1 MTLQGKVR
9 IKKKERLISID
20 PSINNL
26 GIAVWDLTT
35 QKLLMWQLVH
45 PTVDKRSNEFEKSH
59 SMLLQIKHWM
69 QIYGVNR
76 IISEVPEHWA
86 VAGFQ
91 ARETGSI
98 AKLMFVCGMIYS
110 LRDSLEE
117 MRLVVPR
124 EWKGQLP
131 KKVVANRLK
140 DDYVPY
146 EIDMTKLNE
155 NVMDAIGI
163 GHFYIHGGV

>member
-1 MTLQGKVR
+1 MTIQGKVK

-20 PSINNL
+20 PSINNV
-26 GIAVWDLTT
+26 GMAIWDLTES
-35 QKLLMWQLVH
+35 KLLMWKLVH
-45 PTVDKRSNEFEKSH
+45 PVIGKRDNEFEKSH
-59 SMLLQIKHWM
+59 SILTQIKQWK
-69 QIYGVNR
+69 QTYGVNR

-110 LRDSLEE
+110 LRDELEE

-140 DDYVPY
+140 EDYVPY
-146 EIDMTKLNE
+146 NIDMTALNE